1 MRYKIYNTNVS
12 DVHFI
17 SLGNYTIKLE
27 FYPVDY
33 WILRAKYYKHEY
45 CSSLYLPTLTIDIY
59 NNKKIVLY

>member
-1 MRYKIYNTNVS
+1 MRYKIYNTNIS

-17 SLGNYTIKLE
+17 SLVNYSIKLT

-33 WILRAKYYKHEY
+33 WVLRAEYYKYEY
-45 CSSLYLPTLTIDIY
+45 VRCLYLPTLSIDIY